1 MLKNNKRLHCQ
12 HGNGSAP
19 NITSTQVYTFVSRSK
34 LTEVYNKT
42 HPSAL
47 SKGISLVLSGY
58 TYNIRLLWLLVL
70 YAIVIIMIRTKTV
83 WS

>member
-1 MLKNNKRLHCQ
+1 MFSISELSFASCKERVANKKLHCQ

-47 SKGISLVLSGY
+47 SKGGFL
-58 TYNIRLLWLLVL
+58 
-70 YAIVIIMIRTKTV
+70 
-83 WS
+83 